1 MIFFTS
7 KCHFEDGR
15 CQLVDFGLNFQTNKE
30 WTRSAASLEGGPSSL
45 AKLVN
50 TTSITSLW

>member
-30 WTRSAASLEGGPSSL
+30 WTWSAASLEGGPSSL